1 MVEMINK
8 LYIFWWPWGRVR
20 HLRYPQIWALT
31 PKCSFQTTII
41 HIGPS
46 EPFGGRRGWVRFLR
60 SGYPQLSALTPY
72 VCRELLSHI
81 SEVLNLF
88 ELFPFFRIIPK
99 TQFELISPLPPPFCF
114 FSTLSWTKILPLL
127 VLLASFRRNK
137 NLEV

>member
-8 LYIFWWPWGRVR
+8 LYIFWWPWGRVSY
-20 HLRYPQIWALT
+20 LKYPQIWALT
-31 PKCSFQTTII
+31 PKCSYQTTII

-46 EPFGGRRGWVRFLR
+46 EPFGGRRGWVRFLEEWI
-60 SGYPQLSALTPY
+60 SLALGTYPLCLQGTTITHIGGSEPVRTLSFLSNYSQNSVRTYFTP
-72 VCRELLSHI
+72 
-81 SEVLNLF
+81 
-88 ELFPFFRIIPK
+88 
-99 TQFELISPLPPPFCF
+99 SPLSVF